1 MNEFIEVRFRKNG
14 KSLKVKR
21 QVPGGIEF
29 DEPDPLERTVGIGF
43 DARSAATRE
52 RMNSIRRVQGWEP
65 GQFKLNVSVEDGSL
79 ILRGVNEH
87 SLPEGL
93 YKVRLEIEEAT
104 TVGGFQTA
112 DVVHDG
118 SAVVDI
124 KVEMDD
130 RTVAVDLTDCDPG
143 IQSVLER
150 SKIDGVAG
158 VEWLEDSSH
167 RPTRQACLLNL
178 LASLRTR
185 PTSTQS
191 LVALVHDVFLVAND
205 RIYAKVDRT
214 LLDRL
219 NALVLDPKKPF
230 FAEGKPHAPIH
241 GRLLSSIPEPIDV
254 RSRFR
259 DLLSFRGEGKPS
271 MQIVI
276 AVPPPDLPH
285 TFADFDLDLG
295 NPLQDVLG
303 FIVHVG
309 ELLDG
314 KPTNHLDLRK
324 TLARTKA
331 AEFLNYSIVTA

>member
-1 MNEFIEVRFRKNG
+1 MNEFIEVRFKKNG
-14 KSLKVKR
+14 KSLKVRR

-29 DEPDPLERTVGIGF
+29 DEPDPLERTVGISF
-43 DARSAATRE
+43 DARSDATRE

-112 DVVHDG
+112 DVDHDG

-124 KVEMDD
+124 TVEMDD
-130 RTVAVDLTDCDPG
+130 RTVAVDLADCDTS
-143 IQSVLER
+143 IESVLER
-150 SKIDGVAG
+150 SKIDGVDG
-158 VEWLEDSSH
+158 VDWLEDSSR

-185 PTSTQS
+185 PSSTQS
-191 LVALVHDVFLVAND
+191 LITLVHDVFLVAND

-219 NALVLDPKKPF
+219 NELVLDPNKPF

-241 GRLLSSIPEPIDV
+241 GRLLSAIPEPIEV
-254 RSRFR
+254 RS
-259 DLLSFRGEGKPS
+259 
-271 MQIVI
+271 
-276 AVPPPDLPH
+276 
-285 TFADFDLDLG
+285 
-295 NPLQDVLG
+295 
-303 FIVHVG
+303 
-309 ELLDG
+309 
-314 KPTNHLDLRK
+314 
-324 TLARTKA
+324 
-331 AEFLNYSIVTA
+331 